1 MAAEPVA
8 GKWSDGG
15 PGDREED
22 RRRWLLHGPA
32 TKVLLSLAMPTIG
45 VLLAQTVVGIA
56 ETFYVSQLGTD
67 ALVGVSVVFPAWMLM
82 TMISAGGIG
91 NGVAS
96 AVARALGSGSRAEAD
111 SLVFHAVVIATILG
125 GIFYAGVRSFGGALF
140 SALGAQGQALVQAEA
155 YSFWLFLSAVPIWTV
170 NLCSAALR
178 GAGNVRVPALVSLA
192 GVVVLVGLSPLL
204 IFGLGSFAGFGIAG
218 AGIAVTLFYSAA
230 GLLLLRYLY
239 RGRSGLTLRQHR
251 WSNHRARDI
260 LSVGLMASIS
270 AAQLNL
276 AVMVLTAFA
285 GTFGSASLAGYG
297 IGSRLDYLFIPI
309 LFGLGSAVLTLVG
322 TAIGAGNLVRA
333 KAVARIGV
341 IFGASFTGLVGL
353 VMVISPSLWL
363 RIFTSDQRILAEGAI
378 YLRNVGPFF
387 AATGATFILGF
398 VSQAA
403 KRPGWTTFAGT
414 VRLLV
419 AGLGGWLAVS
429 VLGLPFSGL
438 AAVVVLGQLA
448 AAGISIFAFAK
459 GSFWKS

>member
-1 MAAEPVA
+1 MPAETVA
-8 GKWSDGG
+8 SKWPNGG
-15 PGDREED
+15 TNDPQEN
-22 RRRWLLHGPA
+22 RRHRLLHGPVP
-32 TKVLLSLAMPTIG
+32 KVLMSLAMPTIG

-56 ETFYVSQLGTD
+56 ETYYVSQLGTD

-96 AVARALGSGSRAEAD
+96 AVARALGSGNRAEAN
-111 SLVFHAVVIATILG
+111 SLVFHAVVIAAILG
-125 GIFYAGVRSFGGALF
+125 GIFYVGVQSFGGDLF
-140 SALGAQGQALVQAEA
+140 SALGAQGQALAQAEA
-155 YSFWLFLSAVPIWTV
+155 YAFWLFLSAVPIWTV

-178 GAGNVRVPALVSLA
+178 AAGNVRVPALVSLA

-218 AGIAVTLFYSAA
+218 AGVAVTIFYSAA
-230 GLLLLRYLY
+230 AFLLLRYLY
-239 RGRSGLTLRQHR
+239 RGMGGLTLRLHR
-251 WSNHRARDI
+251 WSSRRARDI

-276 AVMVLTAFA
+276 AVMVVTAFA
-285 GTFGSASLAGYG
+285 GTFGSAALAGYG

-322 TAIGAGNLVRA
+322 TAIGAGNLARA
-333 KAVARIGV
+333 KAVARIGM
-341 IFGASFTGLVGL
+341 IFGAGFTGLVGL
-353 VMVISPSLWL
+353 VVVIFPALWL
-363 RIFTSDQRILAEGAI
+363 RIFTSDQRILAEGAK
-378 YLRNVGPFF
+378 YLRIVGPFF

-414 VRLLV
+414 IRLLI

-429 VLGLPFSGL
+429 VLGMPFSGL
-438 AAVVVLGQLA
+438 AAIVVLGQLA
-448 AAGISIFAFAK
+448 AAGISIFAFAR